1 MAVLLAIILFAF
13 GLVSGLLFKGIT
25 INIIHKR
32 DVDNK
37 PQEYNQ
43 SLAPLLP
50 QQVQEYYKSTNGQN
64 QF

>member
-1 MAVLLAIILFAF
+1 MAVLLAFVL
-13 GLVSGLLFKGIT
+13 GLTVGLLLKGVNIH
-25 INIIHKR
+25 IIHKR

-37 PQEYNQ
+37 PQEYNK
-43 SLAPLLP
+43 SMVGLLP